1 MLPALSVP
9 PGQAQE
15 PSAPAKAVEQNRQTL
30 SVKECLTIAME
41 KNHSRPASR
50 FAVAIAEAQHR
61 QALAAYWPQV
71 TAKGG
76 VERMEHAPEFAY
88 PATDMYIPSET
99 ITTPASQ
106 ATVTVPANS
115 FGPGAPP
122 VTLQLPVAV
131 PSQSITT
138 PAQLFPVPEQN
149 VKLMDPTTSSVEG
162 DVKWLLWDGGMRR
175 GYSEQALG
183 AEDAAR
189 SDVHRTD
196 LELSDSVTR
205 LYYGAVL
212 ARQLHELGS
221 DTLERMET
229 TLKMTESLY
238 QNGSGTVTKADY
250 LDNKVMVEVIR
261 STVAN
266 LEANESTAE
275 AALAFTMGLSWN
287 SSVEPVDT
295 EIPYDASEVKLDD
308 LVATAYEFNPD
319 WEKLSAGLRALDGE
333 RRTAESGHYPKLAL
347 TGSLHRYWNSYDG
360 GLSNSSN
367 LQGWTVG
374 AGVEIPV
381 FDGFLT
387 SGKVAE
393 AQAKINQLKEQRMVL
408 KEGIG
413 LELRQLF
420 MQLNASEKTFAAMR
434 DAMTAAV
441 DEEDVCTRGY
451 AAGLLTTEKVIR
463 SQLQRALVA
472 SAYYKTVY
480 DHRTLQSQIDLTVGK
495 QVQEEINNPR

>member
-1 MLPALSVP
+1 
-9 PGQAQE
+9 
-15 PSAPAKAVEQNRQTL
+15 
-30 SVKECLTIAME
+30 
-41 KNHSRPASR
+41 
-50 FAVAIAEAQHR
+50 
-61 QALAAYWPQV
+61 
-71 TAKGG
+71 
-76 VERMEHAPEFAY
+76 
-88 PATDMYIPSET
+88 
-99 ITTPASQ
+99 
-106 ATVTVPANS
+106 
-115 FGPGAPP
+115 
-122 VTLQLPVAV
+122 
-131 PSQSITT
+131 
-138 PAQLFPVPEQN
+138 
-149 VKLMDPTTSSVEG
+149 
-162 DVKWLLWDGGMRR
+162 
-175 GYSEQALG
+175 
-183 AEDAAR
+183 
-189 SDVHRTD
+189 
-196 LELSDSVTR
+196 
-205 LYYGAVL
+205 
-212 ARQLHELGS
+212 
-221 DTLERMET
+221 
-229 TLKMTESLY
+229 MTESLY